1 MNDTEHELLASGQ
14 WKREYMTFHISEI
27 DNTCPTGV
35 RRLSYD
41 IGDNFTSDQ
50 IGVIKLFF
58 NEVNSRFPNIK
69 VFATGT
75 GLIKVDENEE

>member
-1 MNDTEHELLASGQ
+1 MNNTEQELLASGQ
-14 WKREYMTFHISEI
+14 WKREFMVFHISEI

-50 IGVIKLFF
+50 IEVIKSFF
-58 NEVNSRFPNIK
+58 DEVNRRFPNIK
-69 VFATGT
+69 VFATGM
-75 GLIKVDENEE
+75 GLVKVEENEE